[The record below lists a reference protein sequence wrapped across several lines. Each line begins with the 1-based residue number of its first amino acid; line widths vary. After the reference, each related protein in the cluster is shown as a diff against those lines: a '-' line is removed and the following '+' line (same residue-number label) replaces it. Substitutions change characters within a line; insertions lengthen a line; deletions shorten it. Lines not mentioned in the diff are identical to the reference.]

1 MEMGEEIAKKIIKNF
16 ISEVHT
22 FSMVISLARSSLWTL
37 QRLVHRNIISLRS
50 CSITNSPFTHLI
62 LNIIKQ
68 EILLRHNSTF
78 SLAAIYT
85 KESVRQAKDWEKTI
99 YCKWFFIGEYL
110 TVHLLHI
117 KWFAVFYFRDKNSL
131 CKRDHRENTV
141 I

>member
-99 YCKWFFIGEYL
+99 YC